1 MGLPALER
9 RKQKSYKNFNVA
21 IYCPVENINNI
32 DDFEEFDRKFESAFG
47 NIKVGRVYLE
57 DFRGGN
63 TISKDRLLKLKEY
76 FEKKGIATAGGITTC
91 APKSPDFGFASL
103 CYSSEEG
110 QSMIKEAVKLNA
122 ELFDEVIFD
131 DFYFINC
138 RCPKCIEK
146 KESYGE
152 KLNWS
157 QFRLKQK
164 RFVTEE
170 LVMKTAKEINPDI
183 NVIVKFPQW
192 YEDFNETGYDLDI
205 DTSLFDNIYTGTE
218 TRNPT
223 YSQQHLPKYLSYN
236 TMRLYGSNKPGRN
249 LGGWFDPYE
258 CTYNLTSYVEQGYLT
273 MFAKAEEVTL
283 FCLGSLMND
292 PQFKLFPDA
301 CAQMF
306 AEADSYLGLLG
317 NPVGA
322 GAYHPSYG
330 TGEKNI
336 HSYLGQCG
344 IPMEMCLD
352 YPENSKSVFLAESAA
367 ADKDIVNKMK
377 KSLMNGSDVIV
388 TSGFVQAMGKDFEEF
403 ANIQYTTRKA
413 IVKDYCYS
421 KNCGIN
427 LSGKYAGEKPVL
439 IPQLDFCTNDTWEI
453 AAAFGTDNNFP
464 IILSFSYGNG
474 TVSVITIPDDMGDL
488 YNYPRE
494 ILTSIRNLFVKECG
508 SAIDAPSNVQLFLYD
523 NDYFILR
530 SDLPYETEVKV
541 KLPNADAKIEIL
553 NYNSAVIADM
563 ERVSEGEA
571 ARINGSTVTLTIGS
585 GINYVCKISK

>member
-1 MGLPALER
+1 
-9 RKQKSYKNFNVA
+9 
-21 IYCPVENINNI
+21 
-32 DDFEEFDRKFESAFG
+32 
-47 NIKVGRVYLE
+47 
-57 DFRGGN
+57 
-63 TISKDRLLKLKEY
+63 
-76 FEKKGIATAGGITTC
+76 
-91 APKSPDFGFASL
+91 
-103 CYSSEEG
+103 
-110 QSMIKEAVKLNA
+110 MI
-122 ELFDEVIFD
+122 
-131 DFYFINC
+131 
-138 RCPKCIEK
+138 
-146 KESYGE
+146 
-152 KLNWS
+152 
-157 QFRLKQK
+157 
-164 RFVTEE
+164 
-170 LVMKTAKEINPDI
+170 
-183 NVIVKFPQW
+183 
-192 YEDFNETGYDLDI
+192 GYDVL
-205 DTSLFDNIYTGTE
+205 
-218 TRNPT
+218 
-223 YSQQHLPKYLSYN
+223 
-236 TMRLYGSNKPGRN
+236 
-249 LGGWFDPYE
+249 
-258 CTYNLTSYVEQGYLT
+258 
-273 MFAKAEEVTL
+273 
-283 FCLGSLMND
+283 
-292 PQFKLFPDA
+292 
-301 CAQMF
+301 
-306 AEADSYLGLLG
+306 
-317 NPVGA
+317 
-322 GAYHPSYG
+322 
-330 TGEKNI
+330 
-336 HSYLGQCG
+336 
-344 IPMEMCLD
+344 
-352 YPENSKSVFLAESAA
+352 
-367 ADKDIVNKMK
+367 
-377 KSLMNGSDVIV
+377 V
-388 TSGFVQAMGKDFEEF
+388 TSGFVQAMGKEFEEF